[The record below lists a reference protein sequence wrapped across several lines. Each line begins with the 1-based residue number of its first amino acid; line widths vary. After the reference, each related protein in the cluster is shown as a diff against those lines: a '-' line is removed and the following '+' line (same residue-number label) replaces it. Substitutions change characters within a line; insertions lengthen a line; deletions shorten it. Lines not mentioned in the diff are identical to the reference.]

1 VAREPGKFGAWV
13 RRNSPRREE
22 LIESRWLRPFAH
34 RIAHSE
40 LWRFTRRS
48 VPRGVALG
56 LFVGIFLLIPGVQ
69 IVGVAMLAL
78 PCRANIPIGAAM
90 TFLSNPATTPFLL
103 AASIFVGNKSFG
115 LHADMSTLGTLYSR
129 RLGSMV
135 PVGRGAGTG
144 CRAVHHFRCFR
155 CGGLC
160 DRGICLALVDRRQV
174 ASARPWSYRTADPR
188 ALTFGDPTR
197 IWGGDIS
204 LNPKQPVRIR

>member
-1 VAREPGKFGAWV
+1 MAREPGKFGAWV

-56 LFVGIFLLIPGVQ
+56 LFVGIFLLIPGIQ
-69 IVGVAMLAL
+69 IIGVAMLAL

-103 AASIFVGNKSFG
+103 AASIFVGNRAFG
-115 LHADMSTLGTLYSR
+115 LHADMSTFGALYSE
-129 RLGSMV
+129 
-135 PVGRGAGTG
+135 GASVADWATWFLSD
-144 CRAVHHFRCFR
+144 AAP
-155 CGGLC
+155 
-160 DRGICLALVDRRQV
+160 ALVAGLLIISVGAAVVGYVIAAFVWRWWIGAKWRRRGHGHIEL
-174 ASARPWSYRTADPR
+174 STH
-188 ALTFGDPTR
+188 TH
-197 IWGGDIS
+197 
-204 LNPKQPVRIR
+204 